1 MNSLSLDDVK
11 TLPLDVVYAYALRHV
26 RRLEQKRKHSQV
38 YNTEPRVWQRNRTHY
53 YQRRDI
59 FHPVWNPNGSV
70 EKRAKHVYCA
80 RGCQASPDE
89 WTTVVSDNL
98 GSRDGAQ
105 PGTHSATNQT
115 SATSATSASNA
126 SHAWKPAS

>member
-1 MNSLSLDDVK
+1 MSSLSLDDVK

-59 FHPVWNPNGSV
+59 FHPTGRWRGEPSACTA
-70 EKRAKHVYCA
+70 RFAKPA
-80 RGCQASPDE
+80 
-89 WTTVVSDNL
+89 
-98 GSRDGAQ
+98 
-105 PGTHSATNQT
+105 QT
-115 SATSATSASNA
+115 SRPV
-126 SHAWKPAS
+126 W

>member
-70 EKRAKHVYCA
+70 EKRAKRVYCA
-80 RGCQASPDE
+80 LCQASQDE
-89 WTTVVSDNL
+89 PNSVVSDNL

-105 PGTHSATNQT
+105 PGTHSAPNQT

>member
-38 YNTEPRVWQRNRTHY
+38 YNTEPRIWQRNRTHY

-70 EKRAKHVYCA
+70 EKRAKRVYCA
-80 RGCQASPDE
+80 LRQASSPDE
-89 WTTVVSDNL
+89 PNSVVS
-98 GSRDGAQ
+98 AV
-105 PGTHSATNQT
+105 
-115 SATSATSASNA
+115 
-126 SHAWKPAS
+126 

>member
-70 EKRAKHVYCA
+70 EKRAKRVSCA

-89 WTTVVSDNL
+89 STSVVSDNL

>member
-1 MNSLSLDDVK
+1 MNSLSLDDIK
-11 TLPLDVVYAYALRHV
+11 TLPLDMVRAYALRHV

-70 EKRAKHVYCA
+70 KPGWRTTWEAAAHRAIAMRQV
-80 RGCQASPDE
+80 Q
-89 WTTVVSDNL
+89 
-98 GSRDGAQ
+98 
-105 PGTHSATNQT
+105 TNQT
-115 SATSATSASNA
+115 SASKA
-126 SHAWKPAS
+126 SHAWWKER

>member
-1 MNSLSLDDVK
+1 MPQKLACLRKLPEKTQQMNSLSLDDVK

-70 EKRAKHVYCA
+70 EKRAKRVYCA
-80 RGCQASPDE
+80 LRQACPDQPNS
-89 WTTVVSDNL
+89 VVS
-98 GSRDGAQ
+98 AV
-105 PGTHSATNQT
+105 
-115 SATSATSASNA
+115 
-126 SHAWKPAS
+126 